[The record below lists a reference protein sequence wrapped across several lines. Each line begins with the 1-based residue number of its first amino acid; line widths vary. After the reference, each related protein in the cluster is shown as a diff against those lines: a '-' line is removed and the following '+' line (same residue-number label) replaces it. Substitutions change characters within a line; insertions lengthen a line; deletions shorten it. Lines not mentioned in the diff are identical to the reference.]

1 MKKALDRE
9 EEKLQTKKSKYLQL
23 SYEDKNQLGK

>member
-9 EEKLQTKKSKYLQL
+9 EEELQAKKSKYLQL